1 MELRH
6 LRYFIAVAEELHFGR
21 AAKHLGISQQ
31 PLSQQIRNLEA
42 ELGTPLF
49 YRTKRTV
56 RLTEAGQVF
65 YEGAVKTLQQAEQTV
80 HFAQRTGRG
89 EIGNLSV
96 GLTGPALS
104 SLLPQVMSRFRQ
116 DYPGIHLTLNEMRTN
131 LQVEALL
138 QGQLHVGLLH
148 TPLYTE
154 SLATEVVYRENLVLV
169 LPTSHRLAH
178 PVEVPVSLRDL
189 AGEPFILFPRQIGP
203 IFYDRIISMFQQV
216 GYSPNI
222 VQEVIP
228 QRSILSLVSI
238 GVGLTLMQKSL
249 STIGHSGVVFRE
261 LLEPTPELE
270 LALAWHPKSTYP
282 ALQNFLRL
290 VREVASGVTSSLS
303 ESK

>member
-21 AAKHLGISQQ
+21 AAKRLGISQQ

-42 ELGTPLF
+42 ELGTLLF

-65 YEGAVKTLQQAEQTV
+65 YEGTVKTLQQAEQTV

-89 EIGNLSV
+89 EIGNLEV

-116 DYPGIHLTLNEMRTN
+116 DYPGVHLTLNEMRTN

-138 QGQLHVGLLH
+138 QGQLHVGLVH
-148 TPLYTE
+148 TPLYTD

-178 PVEVPVSLRDL
+178 PVEMTVSLGDL
-189 AGEPFILFPRQIGP
+189 AGEPFILFPRKIGP

-270 LALAWHPKSTYP
+270 LALAWHPKSTHP

-290 VREVASGVTSSLS
+290 VREVASGHQPS
-303 ESK
+303 

>member
-21 AAKHLGISQQ
+21 AAKRLGISQQ

-80 HFAQRTGRG
+80 HFAHRTGRG

-116 DYPGIHLTLNEMRTN
+116 EYPSVHLTLNEMRTN

-138 QGQLHVGLLH
+138 QRQLHVGLLH
-148 TPLYTE
+148 TPLYTD

-178 PVEVPVSLRDL
+178 PVEIPVSLRDL

-270 LALAWHPKSTYP
+270 LQGYFILI
-282 ALQNFLRL
+282 
-290 VREVASGVTSSLS
+290 
-303 ESK
+303 

>member
-21 AAKHLGISQQ
+21 AAKRLGISQQ

-42 ELGTPLF
+42 ELGTSLF

-65 YEGAVKTLQQAEQTV
+65 YEGAVKTLQQAEQMV
-80 HFAQRTGRG
+80 HFAQQTGRG
-89 EIGNLSV
+89 EIGNLEV

-116 DYPGIHLTLNEMRTN
+116 EYPGVSLTLNEMRTN

-148 TPLYTE
+148 TPLYTD

-178 PVEVPVSLRDL
+178 PVEIPVSLRDL
-189 AGEPFILFPRQIGP
+189 AGEPFILFPRKIGP

-228 QRSILSLVSI
+228 QRSIVSLVSI

-249 STIGHSGVVFRE
+249 STIGHSGVVFKE

-270 LALAWHPKSTYP
+270 LALAWHPKSTHP

-290 VREVASGVTSSLS
+290 VREVASGHQPS
-303 ESK
+303 

>member
-6 LRYFIAVAEELHFGR
+6 LRYFIAIAEELHFGR
-21 AAKHLGISQQ
+21 AAKRLGISQQ

-65 YEGAVKTLQQAEQTV
+65 YDGAVKTLQQVEQTV

-116 DYPGIHLTLNEMRTN
+116 EYQGVNLTLNEMRTN

-148 TPLYTE
+148 TPLYTD
-154 SLATEVVYRENLVLV
+154 SLATQVIYRENLVLV

-178 PVEVPVSLRDL
+178 PVEMTVSLRDL
-189 AGEPFILFPRQIGP
+189 AGEPFIFFPRKIGP

-228 QRSILSLVSI
+228 QRSILSLASI

-270 LALAWHPKSTYP
+270 LALAWHPKSTHP

-290 VREVASGVTSSLS
+290 VREVASGHQPS
-303 ESK
+303 

>member
-21 AAKHLGISQQ
+21 AAKRLGISQQ
-31 PLSQQIRNLEA
+31 PLSQQVRNLEA

-80 HFAQRTGRG
+80 HFAQRTGCG
-89 EIGNLSV
+89 EIGNRSV

-116 DYPGIHLTLNEMRTN
+116 DYPGVHLTLNEMRTN

-138 QGQLHVGLLH
+138 RGQLHVGLLH
-148 TPLYTE
+148 TPLYTD
-154 SLATEVVYRENLVLV
+154 SLATEVVYREKLVLV

-178 PVEVPVSLRDL
+178 PVEIPVSLGDL
-189 AGEPFILFPRQIGP
+189 AGEPFILFPRKIGP
-203 IFYDRIISMFQQV
+203 VFYDRIISMFQQV

-238 GVGLTLMQKSL
+238 GIGLTLMQKSL

-270 LALAWHPKSTYP
+270 LALAWHPKSTHP

-290 VREVASGVTSSLS
+290 VREVASDHQPS
-303 ESK
+303 

>member
-21 AAKHLGISQQ
+21 AAKRLGISQQ

-42 ELGTPLF
+42 ELGTSLF
-49 YRTKRTV
+49 YRTKHTV

-89 EIGNLSV
+89 EIGNLEV

-116 DYPGIHLTLNEMRTN
+116 EYPGVRLTLNEMRTN

-148 TPLYTE
+148 TPLYTD
-154 SLATEVVYRENLVLV
+154 SLATEVVYREKLVLV
-169 LPTSHRLAH
+169 LPTFHRLAH
-178 PVEVPVSLRDL
+178 PVEIPVSLRDL
-189 AGEPFILFPRQIGP
+189 AGEPFILFPRKIGP

-270 LALAWHPKSTYP
+270 LALAWHPKSTHP

-290 VREVASGVTSSLS
+290 VREVASGHQPS
-303 ESK
+303 